1 MQMFFF
7 LGWGF
12 LLLAFAGAAA
22 EALPRTFPGSG
33 TFVSAHELWYA
44 ASPGSLVV
52 TQIQVERI
60 SPALW
65 ELLRASVLVLPAW
78 VLCLC
83 GALVGGAVGGLAGG
97 QGGRGS
103 GSAAP
108 TSR

>member
-78 VLCLC
+78 VLF
-83 GALVGGAVGGLAGG
+83 GVPGGGAGLVLPPPQADDETPE
-97 QGGRGS
+97 RGTRT
-103 GSAAP
+103 P
-108 TSR
+108 